1 MQNEHNPSCRYLGID
16 IGGTRIKW
24 GVIDAKGTI
33 VRRGLADTCPEKGAE
48 YFLRTLCALV
58 ENAGPIEG
66 VGICTAGIV
75 DSHAGTVLGG
85 IENIPFL
92 KGMPLQ
98 SLLEQAAGCRA
109 RLLNDVNAAALG
121 EHWVGAGM
129 GCRVLFCV
137 TIGTGIGGSLMIDGA
152 IHNGAHFHAGEIG
165 YMRYAGGACLETDYS
180 ASGLVR
186 MARAKLNIP
195 GLGPD
200 EFFSMVSAQNAA
212 ACEIYRHWLGGLG
225 SALADV
231 LIMLDPEKLIIGGGI
246 TERGTLLLE
255 PLRGAILSQL
265 PEEMRSHYDIVL
277 AQCQNSA
284 GMLGAVKNFIQ
295 CAAPSV

>member
-129 GCRVLFCV
+129 GCRVLFCA

-165 YMRYAGGACLETDYS
+165 YMRYADGA
-180 ASGLVR
+180 
-186 MARAKLNIP
+186 
-195 GLGPD
+195 
-200 EFFSMVSAQNAA
+200 
-212 ACEIYRHWLGGLG
+212 
-225 SALADV
+225 
-231 LIMLDPEKLIIGGGI
+231 
-246 TERGTLLLE
+246 
-255 PLRGAILSQL
+255 
-265 PEEMRSHYDIVL
+265 
-277 AQCQNSA
+277 
-284 GMLGAVKNFIQ
+284 
-295 CAAPSV
+295 